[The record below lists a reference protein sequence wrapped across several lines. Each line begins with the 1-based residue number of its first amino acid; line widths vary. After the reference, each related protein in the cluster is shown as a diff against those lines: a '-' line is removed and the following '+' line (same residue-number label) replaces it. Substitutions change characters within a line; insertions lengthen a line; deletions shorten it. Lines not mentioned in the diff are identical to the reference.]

1 MLSWLNAA
9 PQVQCEKA
17 IVVRFNQFF
26 SAAEPF
32 PDIVFGGQEETET
45 ERRCRGA
52 VSRICR

>member
-17 IVVRFNQFF
+17 IVVKFNQFF
-26 SAAEPF
+26 FVAEPF
-32 PDIVFGGQEETET
+32 PKIVFGGQEEMET
-45 ERRCRGA
+45 DWSRGA